1 MEQKL
6 IVDELIKVIPFEGI
20 SDATLLKV
28 CTNLNLANSFCK
40 FQNGI
45 YSALE
50 YIAENL
56 NSSMEAELRNSNLE
70 DMKVRERVK
79 LAIQIRLS
87 NYAKLPNYRECLKNV
102 LSFSILPQNKY
113 FSSKLLYK
121 TVSTIW
127 YGIYDQSTDFNYY
140 TKRAI
145 LAGVYLST
153 ILFFIN
159 DYSEDFVDTLSFL
172 DRRINN
178 VMTFQKFKTR
188 LKGIIR
194 NFLQAFHHTGYLY
207 SKIILFF

>member
-1 MEQKL
+1 MKRDEMKL
-6 IVDELIKVIPFEGI
+6 IVDKLIKVIPFEGI

-28 CTNLNLANSFCK
+28 CTDLNLANSFCK

-50 YIAENL
+50 YIAEDL
-56 NSSMEAELRNSNLE
+56 NSSMETELWNYNLE
-70 DMKVRERVK
+70 DMKVRERIK
-79 LAIQIRLS
+79 LAVQIRLS
-87 NYAKLPNYRECLKNV
+87 NYAKLPNYREFLKNV
-102 LSFSILPQNKY
+102 LSSSILPKNTY
-113 FSSKLLYK
+113 FSSKVLYR

-140 TKRAI
+140 TKRVI

-172 DRRINN
+172 DKRINN

-188 LKGIIR
+188 LKGMVESCICS
-194 NFLQAFHHTGYLY
+194 GE
-207 SKIILFF
+207 

>member
-1 MEQKL
+1 MERDEIRL
-6 IVDELIKVIPFEGI
+6 IVDELIRLIPFEGI
-20 SDATLLKV
+20 SNETLLKV

-40 FQNGI
+40 FQDGI

-50 YIAENL
+50 YIAEDL
-56 NSSMEAELRNSNLE
+56 NSSMETELRNSNLE

-87 NYAKLPNYRECLKNV
+87 NYAKLPNYREFLKNV
-102 LSFSILPQNKY
+102 LSFSVLPKNIY
-113 FSSKLLYK
+113 FSSKLLYR
-121 TVSTIW
+121 TVSVIW

-140 TKRAI
+140 TKRAM

-153 ILFFIN
+153 VFFFIN
-159 DYSEDFVDTLSFL
+159 DYSEGFADTLSFL

-188 LKGIIR
+188 LKGMVE
-194 NFLQAFHHTGYLY
+194 NFLL
-207 SKIILFF
+207 

>member
-20 SDATLLKV
+20 SDATLLKA

-102 LSFSILPQNKY
+102 LSFSILPQNTY

-159 DYSEDFVDTLSFL
+159 DYSEDFADTLSFL
-172 DRRINN
+172 DNRINN

-188 LKGIIR
+188 LKRIIG
-194 NFLQAFHHTGYLY
+194 NFL
-207 SKIILFF
+207 

>member
-50 YIAENL
+50 YIAEDL
-56 NSSMEAELRNSNLE
+56 NSSMETELWNSNLE
-70 DMKVRERVK
+70 DMKVRERIK
-79 LAIQIRLS
+79 LAVQIRLS
-87 NYAKLPNYRECLKNV
+87 NYAKLQNYREFLKNV
-102 LSFSILPQNKY
+102 LSFSILPQNTY
-113 FSSKLLYK
+113 FSSKLLYR
-121 TVSTIW
+121 TVSAIW
-127 YGIYDQSTDFNYY
+127 YGIHDQSTDFNYY

-159 DYSEDFVDTLSFL
+159 DYSEDFADTLSFL
-172 DRRINN
+172 DKRINN

-188 LKGIIR
+188 LNRMVR
-194 NFLQAFHHTGYLY
+194 NFL
-207 SKIILFF
+207 

>member
-50 YIAENL
+50 YIAEDL
-56 NSSMEAELRNSNLE
+56 NSSMETELWNSNLE
-70 DMKVRERVK
+70 DMKVRERIK
-79 LAIQIRLS
+79 LAVQIRLS
-87 NYAKLPNYRECLKNV
+87 NYAKLQNYREFLKNV
-102 LSFSILPQNKY
+102 LSFSILPKNAY
-113 FSSKLLYK
+113 FSSKLLYR

-127 YGIYDQSTDFNYY
+127 YGIHDQSTDFNYY

-159 DYSEDFVDTLSFL
+159 DYSEDFADTLSFL
-172 DRRINN
+172 DKRINN

-188 LKGIIR
+188 LNRMVR
-194 NFLQAFHHTGYLY
+194 NFL
-207 SKIILFF
+207 

>member
-6 IVDELIKVIPFEGI
+6 IVDELIKVVPFEGI
-20 SDATLLKV
+20 SDATLLKA

-87 NYAKLPNYRECLKNV
+87 NYAKLQNYREFLKNV
-102 LSFSILPQNKY
+102 LSFSILPQNTY

-188 LKGIIR
+188 LNRMVR
-194 NFLQAFHHTGYLY
+194 NFL
-207 SKIILFF
+207 

>member
-50 YIAENL
+50 YIAKNL

-87 NYAKLPNYRECLKNV
+87 NYAKLPNYREFLKNV
-102 LSFSILPQNKY
+102 LSFSILPKNTY
-113 FSSKLLYK
+113 FSSKLLYR

-159 DYSEDFVDTLSFL
+159 DYSENFADTLSFL

-178 VMTFQKFKTR
+178 VMTFQKFKTHLNR
-188 LKGIIR
+188 MVR
-194 NFLQAFHHTGYLY
+194 NFL
-207 SKIILFF
+207 

>member
-28 CTNLNLANSFCK
+28 CMNLNLANSFCK

-50 YIAENL
+50 YIAEDL
-56 NSSMEAELRNSNLE
+56 NSSMETELWNSNLE
-70 DMKVRERVK
+70 DMKVRERIK
-79 LAIQIRLS
+79 LAVQIRLS
-87 NYAKLPNYRECLKNV
+87 NYAKLQNYREFLKNV
-102 LSFSILPQNKY
+102 LSFSILPKNAY
-113 FSSKLLYK
+113 FSSKLLYR

-127 YGIYDQSTDFNYY
+127 YGIHDQSTDFNYY

-159 DYSEDFVDTLSFL
+159 DYSEDFADTLSFL
-172 DRRINN
+172 DKRINN

-188 LKGIIR
+188 LNRMVR
-194 NFLQAFHHTGYLY
+194 NFL
-207 SKIILFF
+207 

>member
-1 MEQKL
+1 MEQDEIKSV
-6 IVDELIKVIPFEGI
+6 VDELIRVIPFEGI
-20 SDATLLKV
+20 SDETLLKA
-28 CTNLNLANSFCK
+28 CTDLNLANSFCK

-50 YIAENL
+50 YIAEDL

-79 LAIQIRLS
+79 LAVQIRLS
-87 NYAKLPNYRECLKNV
+87 NYAKLPNYREFLKNV
-102 LSFSILPQNKY
+102 LLFSVSPKNTY

-121 TVSTIW
+121 TVSAIW

-159 DYSEDFVDTLSFL
+159 DYSEGFADTLSFL
-172 DRRINN
+172 DRRTDN
-178 VMTFQKFKTR
+178 VMAFQKFKTR
-188 LKGIIR
+188 LKGIVGS
-194 NFLQAFHHTGYLY
+194 FL
-207 SKIILFF
+207 

>member
-6 IVDELIKVIPFEGI
+6 IIDRLIRVIPFEGI
-20 SDATLLKV
+20 SDETLLKV
-28 CTNLNLANSFCK
+28 CTDLNLASSFCK

-50 YIAENL
+50 YIAEDLNNL
-56 NSSMEAELRNSNLE
+56 METELKNSNLE
-70 DMKVRERVK
+70 AMRVRERIK
-79 LAIQIRLS
+79 LAVQIRLS
-87 NYAKLPNYRECLKNV
+87 NYIKLPNYREFLKNI
-102 LSFSILPQNKY
+102 LSFSVLPKNTY

-121 TVSTIW
+121 TVSAIW
-127 YGIYDQSTDFNYY
+127 YGIHDQSTDFNYY

-159 DYSEDFVDTLSFL
+159 DYSKDFADTLLFL
-172 DRRINN
+172 DKRINN

-188 LKGIIR
+188 LKGIIG
-194 NFLQAFHHTGYLY
+194 NFL
-207 SKIILFF
+207 

>member
-20 SDATLLKV
+20 SDATLLKA

-102 LSFSILPQNKY
+102 LSFSILPQNTY

-194 NFLQAFHHTGYLY
+194 NFL
-207 SKIILFF
+207 

>member
-20 SDATLLKV
+20 SNATLLKV

-50 YIAENL
+50 YIAEDL
-56 NSSMEAELRNSNLE
+56 NSSMETELWNSNLE
-70 DMKVRERVK
+70 DMKVRERIK
-79 LAIQIRLS
+79 LAVQIRLS
-87 NYAKLPNYRECLKNV
+87 NYAKLPNYREFLKNV
-102 LSFSILPQNKY
+102 LLFSILPQNTY
-113 FSSKLLYK
+113 FSSKLLYR

-159 DYSEDFVDTLSFL
+159 DYSEDFADTLSFL
-172 DRRINN
+172 DKRINN

-188 LKGIIR
+188 LNRMVR
-194 NFLQAFHHTGYLY
+194 NFL
-207 SKIILFF
+207 

>member
-20 SDATLLKV
+20 SDATLLKA

-45 YSALE
+45 CSALE

-102 LSFSILPQNKY
+102 LSFSILPQNTY

-194 NFLQAFHHTGYLY
+194 NFL
-207 SKIILFF
+207 

>member
-6 IVDELIKVIPFEGI
+6 IVDELIKVVPFEGI
-20 SDATLLKV
+20 SDATLLKA

-102 LSFSILPQNKY
+102 LSFSILPQNTY

-188 LKGIIR
+188 LNRMVR
-194 NFLQAFHHTGYLY
+194 NFL
-207 SKIILFF
+207 